1 MNIRRSKGV
10 FFVLLVL
17 IAVLV
22 SVGCQKKAETGVQG
36 KVDQN
41 GTGKSETGSSD
52 AGQKETGTELTEEEK
67 EAEFLNEPAA
77 GRVIHIGYDGG
88 LCQGAIAIAHE
99 KGFFAAEG
107 LTTELTKSESPRDA
121 ISGGKIDTSA
131 GMIAGWLKPITNGVN
146 LVFTLGLH
154 TGCTSAIVLADSEI
168 DTFEEA
174 KGGVV
179 GISGGIGGVNHNIGY
194 RMIAHDNLKP
204 EDFTWSD
211 FPADQLLL
219 LLQNKDIDVAIAG
232 DQMAEKWV
240 QQGLVKRIRST
251 TLDEDFSDETCCV
264 LGLSG
269 KFLEENPI
277 TSEKI
282 SRAVYKASLWV
293 QDNKKETAQILIDKG
308 HVSGETEYITSL
320 LELYD
325 FVRTNEQTD
334 KSINDS
340 IQEYKNLGVIDEGIK
355 VDTLKQQIWHS
366 YALEKLAD

>member
-1 MNIRRSKGV
+1 MKVRGSKGIL
-10 FFVLLVL
+10 FILLVL
-17 IAVLV
+17 IAVLAA
-22 SVGCQKKAETGVQG
+22 VGCKKKVETGG
-36 KVDQN
+36 QN
-41 GTGKSETGSSD
+41 KAD
-52 AGQKETGTELTEEEK
+52 QKEAAFQK
-67 EAEFLNEPAA
+67 EPAA
-77 GRVIHIGYDGG
+77 SRIIHIGYDGG

-154 TGCTSAIVLADSEI
+154 TGCTSAIVLVGAAI
-168 DTFEEA
+168 NTFEDA
-174 KGGVV
+174 KGSVI
-179 GISGGIGGVNHNIGY
+179 GISGGIGGTNHNIGY

-219 LLQNKDIDVAIAG
+219 LLQNGEIEVAIAG

-282 SRAVYKASLWV
+282 SRAIYKASLWV
-293 QDNKKETAQILIDKG
+293 QDNKEETAQILIDKG
-308 HVSGETEYITSL
+308 HVSGEVAYITSL

-340 IQEYKNLGVIDEGIK
+340 IKEYQNLGVIDVNIN
-355 VDTLKQQIWHS
+355 VDQLKQQLWHS

>member
-1 MNIRRSKGV
+1 MKLLRSKKIGY
-10 FFVLLVL
+10 VLLVVITIML
-17 IAVLV
+17 AA
-22 SVGCQKKAETGVQG
+22 SCQKKTETSNQNNKGGTDKQEAVS
-36 KVDQN
+36 VDQ
-41 GTGKSETGSSD
+41 
-52 AGQKETGTELTEEEK
+52 GQKDATSELTEEEK
-67 EAEFLNEPAA
+67 EAAFQKEPAA
-77 GRVIHIGYDGG
+77 SRVIHIGYDGG

-99 KGFFAAEG
+99 KGFFAEEG

-121 ISGGKIDTSA
+121 IAGGKIDTSA

-168 DTFEEA
+168 NTFEDA
-174 KGGVV
+174 KGGVI

-240 QQGLVKRIRST
+240 QEGLVKRIRST

-269 KFLEENPI
+269 SFLEENPI

-282 SRAVYKASLWV
+282 SIAIYKASLWV
-293 QDNKKETAQILIDKG
+293 QDHKKETAQILIDKG
-308 HVSGETEYITSL
+308 HVSGDVEYITSL

-325 FVRTNEQTD
+325 FVRTNDQTE
-334 KSINDS
+334 KSILDS
-340 IQEYKNLGVIDEGIK
+340 TQEYKNLGVIDEKIS
-355 VDTLKQQIWHS
+355 VDTLKQQIWHA
-366 YALEKLAD
+366 YNLDELVK

>member
-1 MNIRRSKGV
+1 MKSGGRRIVS
-10 FFVLLVL
+10 FILLAIFIMGL
-17 IAVLV
+17 A
-22 SVGCQKKAETGVQG
+22 VGCQR
-36 KVDQN
+36 
-41 GTGKSETGSSD
+41 KSETGSLGKQEDKGKTGEASAD
-52 AGQKETGTELTEEEK
+52 GGQKEAAAEQTAEDK
-67 EAEFLNEPAA
+67 EAAYLKEPAA
-77 GRVIHIGYDGG
+77 SRVIHIGYDGG

-99 KGFFAAEG
+99 KGFFAEEG
-107 LTTELTKSESPRDA
+107 LNTELTKSESPRDA
-121 ISGGKIDTSA
+121 IAGGKIDTSA

-154 TGCTSAIVLADSEI
+154 TGCTSAIVLADSPI
-168 DTFEEA
+168 NTFADA
-174 KGGVV
+174 KGGIV

-204 EDFTWSD
+204 EDFTWKD

-219 LLQNKDIDVAIAG
+219 LLQNKEVDVAIAG

-282 SRAVYKASLWV
+282 NRAVYKASLWV
-293 QDNKKETAQILIDKG
+293 QDHKQETAQILIEKG
-308 HVSGETEYITSL
+308 HVSGEVEYITSL

-325 FVRTNEQTD
+325 FVRTNEQTE
-334 KSINDS
+334 KSILDS
-340 IQEYKNLGVIDEGIK
+340 TQEYKNLGVIDEKIN
-355 VDTLKQQIWHS
+355 VDTLKQQIWNS
-366 YALEKLAD
+366 YELDYLLK